1 MSYSVDNVIERIR
14 KLLSLAERSDKPG
27 EVEAAQAAAQRLI
40 TKYQLE
46 HIVEFKTDPNGVIEF
61 RLPMDGKYI
70 VDKAILLNIIG
81 SNNFCKVLRGADF
94 CVIYGY
100 ESDIKL
106 VVALYNLLCAHMMS
120 EMEAKLPEAKNS
132 VGKAFKP
139 SEWIKGF
146 LAGYCV
152 TIGERLRQS
161 FDETIREAG
170 TGIMP
175 YVRDKQHAIQRYYEG
190 VPRSRDEKKRQVN
203 TATVGYN
210 DGAMSA
216 READI
221 S

>member
-1 MSYSVDNVIERIR
+1 MSYSVDSVIERVR
-14 KLLSLAERSDKPG
+14 KLLNLADRSDKPG
-27 EVEAAQAAAQRLI
+27 EVESAQAAAQRLI
-40 TKYQLE
+40 TKYQLD
-46 HIVEFKTDPNGVIEF
+46 HIVEFKTDPHGVIEF
-61 RLPMDGKYI
+61 RLPIDGKYI
-70 VDKAILLNIIG
+70 IDKAILLNIIS

-106 VVALYNLLCAHMMS
+106 VVALYNLLCDHMMS
-120 EMEAKLPEAKNS
+120 EMGSKLPEAKNS
-132 VGKAFKP
+132 VGKAFKS

-146 LAGYCV
+146 LTGYCV

-161 FDETIREAG
+161 FDETVREAG
-170 TGIMP
+170 TGIIP

-203 TATVGYN
+203 TATVGYK
-210 DGAMSA
+210 DGAISA
-216 READI
+216 REANI